1 MQCEFCKQEYRH
13 IGKHKWRCKER
24 LNLDESAINIDLFN
38 GNHNTRGTANVE
50 AIHEAVYVNN
60 PSLNSKQEINVSNY
74 NYDRN
79 DNKKELPFRCYCE
92 KCF

>member
-38 GNHNTRGTANVE
+38 GNHNTHGTANVE

-60 PSLNSKQEINVSNY
+60 PSLNSKQARIFPLDETHLDAVRGLI
-74 NYDRN
+74 
-79 DNKKELPFRCYCE
+79 
-92 KCF
+92 